1 MDMMSMNSMMKENKM
16 VIMNME
22 SQNMDMNMMM
32 PIESK

>member
-1 MDMMSMNSMMKENKM
+1 MNSMMKENKM